1 MPPEVLGV
9 FAERNQGRRYRSAGA
24 RLVVDPAVASQ
35 LSLELEALANA
46 HPELVESATLL
57 RLAGRTI
64 DKQRADVVELRGMFS
79 SVKASLALHI
89 RKMEDYMCAATED

>member
-46 HPELVESATLL
+46 HPELVESAALL
-57 RLAGRTI
+57 RLAGRAI
-64 DKQRADVVELRGMFS
+64 DKQRAEVIELRGTLS